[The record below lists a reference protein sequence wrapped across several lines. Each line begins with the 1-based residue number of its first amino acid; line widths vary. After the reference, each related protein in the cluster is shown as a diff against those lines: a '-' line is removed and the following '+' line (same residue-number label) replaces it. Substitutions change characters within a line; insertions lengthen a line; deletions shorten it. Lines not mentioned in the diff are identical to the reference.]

1 MSSFAN
7 LPIELLIPIL
17 TFASYSSRQAAY
29 NVCLVA
35 SWTLSF
41 TRPSLYQTVLIRS
54 PTAVHDVLVTI
65 ERYSYKRGELPEH
78 NGSDYL
84 PQEQEPLEDS
94 QRLCLQVKNLWN
106 DHAEPKDLARYLSLC
121 PNVANLAISTANT
134 ERFMSFLK
142 PTSYEGDEVLER
154 EESRLRI
161 AKNVKKL
168 AVLGIIGP
176 SDWEDI
182 MATERNPA
190 KHFMLNLTHLVLHR
204 ARETIDLPLHDLPN
218 VTHVAIP
225 FSLTKYQYNTQTA
238 IARGETYHPFATAVN
253 ILPDATGEL
262 QMLVLHVPHHEMASR
277 WGLKWQSS
285 PFLKKLVLNANTAD
299 KRLYITPMSR
309 NNKEIVQK
317 WEDEVRGVGSLW
329 DEAVDL
335 LLRMALQN
343 MNIKE

>member
-7 LPIELLIPIL
+7 LPTELLLSIL
-17 TFASYSSRQAAY
+17 TFASHSSRQAAY
-29 NVCLVA
+29 NICLVA
-35 SWTLSF
+35 SWTLPF
-41 TRPSLYQTVLIRS
+41 ARPALYQTVLIRS
-54 PTAVHDVLVTI
+54 PTELHNVLDTL
-65 ERYSYKRGELPEH
+65 ERYSYKQVDLPEY
-78 NGSDYL
+78 NGPDYL

-94 QRLCLQVKNLWN
+94 QRLCLQAKNLWN
-106 DHAEPKDLARYLSLC
+106 VHAEPKDLARYLSLC
-121 PNVANLAISTANT
+121 PNVANLAISAANT

-142 PTSYEGDEVLER
+142 TTPGEGDEVLEG

-168 AVLGIIGP
+168 AVFGIIGP
-176 SDWEDI
+176 SVWEEI

-218 VTHVAIP
+218 LTHVAIP

-238 IARGETYHPFATAVN
+238 IARGETYHPFATVVN
-253 ILPDATGEL
+253 ILPDATGRL

-277 WGLKWQSS
+277 WGLKWQPS

-309 NNKEIVQK
+309 NNKEIEQK
-317 WEDEVRGVGSLW
+317 WEER
-329 DEAVDL
+329 
-335 LLRMALQN
+335 
-343 MNIKE
+343 